1 MKNIRILHIYK
12 CFDIEPKGGIEQ
24 YIKHFSA
31 STNNF
36 NVRNTLLFL
45 GNKKYEFD
53 LGYLQ
58 IFSEKKLFEISSNAF
73 GSISFFI
80 KFIELQKK
88 NDIIIFHYPW
98 PFGDLVTIFNM
109 VSKPYLIFYQADI
122 IKQKNLEN
130 IYKPIR
136 YFFFKNSKRIIVTS
150 TNYLISSKVLSK
162 WKNKIDV
169 IPIHLNEKL
178 IEEKLNLAKKIIID
192 DGYFLFIGKNRHYK
206 GIELLEKVFRR
217 LPNIK
222 LKIISDI
229 NKDNT
234 DNVEYLTDVND
245 ENKYAYIKKSMA
257 IVLPSTHRSESFGIS
272 LLEGLF
278 FGKPLIS
285 TELGSGTSFVNLNN
299 VSGIVVNPNSEEELY
314 NAIIKIN
321 DNKDLRSNFSKNA
334 YDRYKKI
341 FDEENLIN
349 KIMSMLKTHIQ
360 AT

>member
-1 MKNIRILHIYK
+1 MQMKSIKILHIYK
-12 CFDIEPKGGIEQ
+12 CFDLEPKGGIEQ

-31 STNNF
+31 STYNF

-45 GNKKYEFD
+45 GDKNYELD
-53 LGYLQ
+53 LGYLKL
-58 IFSEKKLFEISSNAF
+58 FSEKKLFEISSNTF

-88 NDIIIFHYPW
+88 NDIIVFHYPW
-98 PFGDLVTIFNM
+98 PFGDLVTIFNI

-122 IKQKNLEN
+122 IKQKNLEK

-150 TNYLISSKVLSK
+150 TNYMTSSKVLLK
-162 WKNKIDV
+162 WKHKIDV

-178 IEEKLNLAKKIIID
+178 IEEKINLGKKSIID

-206 GIELLEKVFRR
+206 GIELLEKVFLR
-217 LPNIK
+217 LPSIK
-222 LKIISDI
+222 LKIISNI

-234 DNVEYLTDVND
+234 DNVEYLTDIND
-245 ENKYAYIKKSMA
+245 ENKYAYIRNSMA
-257 IVLPSTHRSESFGIS
+257 IILPSTHRSESFGIS

-299 VSGIVVNPNSEEELY
+299 VTGIVIKPNSEKELY
-314 NAIIKIN
+314 NAIIKIHE
-321 DNKDLRSNFSKNA
+321 DEDLRVTFSKNA
-334 YDRYKKI
+334 LDRYKKI
-341 FDEENLIN
+341 FDEKNLIH
-349 KIMSMLKTHIQ
+349 KIMSIITTYI
-360 AT
+360 